1 MKISLPIGEWFSL
14 TSKSDPMVCFVIFH
28 FHTSVPYPTQGSLHP
43 DPPIAISVQGN
54 WWLIS
59 GPRKQMKWAEDVV
72 FSSHL
77 LLPSPTRWSGGKIT
91 QRRELRKWLP
101 LIRLVM
107 MDGITTP
114 PLRGTPSPSGH
125 ALLLASQ
132 GWPSRCIVLHSSA
145 ARTSELRVCRSSAS
159 PSL

>member
-1 MKISLPIGEWFSL
+1 
-14 TSKSDPMVCFVIFH
+14 
-28 FHTSVPYPTQGSLHP
+28 
-43 DPPIAISVQGN
+43 
-54 WWLIS
+54 
-59 GPRKQMKWAEDVV
+59 
-72 FSSHL
+72 
-77 LLPSPTRWSGGKIT
+77 
-91 QRRELRKWLP
+91 
-101 LIRLVM
+101 M

-159 PSL
+159 PSLQISYHREHKLWDLCMERVSFYNSWEWKREEYGLLFPHERVTRLTFSKALLPAPRRSARSASPMDKDTQLGNKIGSSSYRTSQFIRSFTSGSLATSILWFR